1 MSIRIQLNKLHNKEL
16 QDTCAV
22 PNFTTVIKDDEGGH
36 AARFEE
42 K

>member
-1 MSIRIQLNKLHNKEL
+1 MSIRIQLNKLHSKEL
-16 QDTCAV
+16 QDMCAL
-22 PNFTTVIKDDEGGH
+22 PNFTTVIKDDGEN